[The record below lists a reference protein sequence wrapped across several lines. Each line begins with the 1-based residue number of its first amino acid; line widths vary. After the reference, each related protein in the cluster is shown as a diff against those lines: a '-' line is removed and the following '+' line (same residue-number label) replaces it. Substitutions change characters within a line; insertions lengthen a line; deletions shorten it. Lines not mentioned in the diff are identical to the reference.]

1 VFSFLEIR
9 NLFQANKRKDLNKMS
24 QDDIKLSKTLSWLLR
39 HGAKESNVEMDKR
52 GFVSIADIL
61 KLPSFRGVTL
71 ANIERIV
78 KDNSKQRFAIENIDG
93 QMKIRANQGHTLDV
107 EELSRKLIEISQQKY
122 NKHVLS
128 RSTTDNIRQLS
139 N

>member
-1 VFSFLEIR
+1 
-9 NLFQANKRKDLNKMS
+9 MS

-71 ANIERIV
+71 ANIEKVV
-78 KDNSKQRFAIENIDG
+78 KDNSKQRFAIENVDG

-107 EELSRKLIEISQQKY
+107 EELGRKLIGIK
-122 NKHVLS
+122 
-128 RSTTDNIRQLS
+128 ST
-139 N
+139 